1 MAENKKSLIWEYFE
15 ASSMSATCKLCKKA
29 SKRSHG
35 NTSNLT
41 AHFKEDH
48 RHEHQAMQEDEARQK
63 MEADVSK
70 EVPGYYRILLV
81 LTAPTA
87 AQRSICHGE

>member
-41 AHFKEDH
+41 AHFKKDH
-48 RHEHQAMQEDEARQK
+48 RHEHQAMQEDKAHRK

-70 EVPGYYRILLV
+70 
-81 LTAPTA
+81 
-87 AQRSICHGE
+87 